1 MIDRKEKKKALNFLK
16 KVVLKNRGNYIK
28 IAIYMFLI
36 SGFLVFSAF
45 CYKMIFDAIFKLNKI
60 LVWISIYFL
69 TNIIM
74 YLLKIRLSYIN
85 KVTSNHIEID
95 LEGELFVKMLDFS
108 GKSLVNYDA
117 GELMTLLYNDVLKI
131 AEILSD
137 YFFSF
142 VFSIVKALGM
152 FIFLLY
158 IRWDLLLLIIIMQP
172 IANIVQKKMRK
183 KNEKI
188 SNYNRENLSELF
200 SAIKEYTTNLSDII
214 ALGIGNYIYSKF
226 NAILQRQKKSET
238 HICVNSTINES
249 ILDLFFLLPV
259 CIILIAGGVEINNN
273 ALTIGGLLLFI
284 QYSGQ
289 LYEPFTMIY
298 EALYSYSSV
307 LPSICRVQ
315 NFMENIDFSV
325 GKGKARINGRIE
337 INNMSFSYD
346 NSKKIFENVSML
358 FLPRN
363 VYAIFGESG
372 CGKSTLCKILLGLW
386 DIDRGCIYIDGIDI
400 KEYDKEYLRKNIT
413 YISQDCFLFN
423 DSIYNNIVLGEKEV
437 SDQKFIEILKKV
449 GLVEVIQQLPHKEKT
464 CVGEKGVKFS
474 GGQKQKIA
482 LARALIRHTPIVIL
496 DEPTSGLDLKNE
508 ELVIDCLLNELSD
521 STLIIISHT
530 DNVINKCT
538 IGYKIENRQIEL
550 MKIRN

>member
-1 MIDRKEKKKALNFLK
+1 MISRKEKKKALNFLK
-16 KVVLKNRGNYIK
+16 EVVSRNRGNYIK
-28 IAIYMFLI
+28 IAIYMFLT
-36 SGFLVFSAF
+36 SGFLVFSAY
-45 CYKMIFDAIFKLNKI
+45 CYKMIFDAIFKLNAI

-85 KVTSNHIEID
+85 KATSNHIEID
-95 LEGELFVKMLDFS
+95 LESQLFVKMLDFS
-108 GKSLVNYDA
+108 GENLVKYDA

-142 VFSIVKALGM
+142 VFSIVKAFGM
-152 FIFLLY
+152 FIFLFY

-172 IANIVQKKMRK
+172 IANIVQKQMRK

-200 SAIKEYTTNLSDII
+200 SAIKEYTTNLSNII
-214 ALGIGNYIYSKF
+214 TLGIGDYIYSKF
-226 NAILQRQKKSET
+226 NTILQRQKKSET

-259 CIILIAGGVEINNN
+259 CIILIAGGVQIHKN

-307 LPSICRVQ
+307 LPSICRLQ
-315 NFMENIDFSV
+315 NFMENVDFSI
-325 GKGKARINGRIE
+325 GKEKARIYGKIE
-337 INNMSFSYD
+337 INNMNFSYD
-346 NSKKIFENVSML
+346 NSKKIFENVNML
-358 FLPRN
+358 FVPRN

-372 CGKSTLCKILLGLW
+372 CGKSTLCKILLRLW
-386 DIDRGCIYIDGIDI
+386 DIDKGCILIDGIDI
-400 KEYDKEYLRKNIT
+400 KQYDKEYLRKNIT

-423 DSIYNNIVLGEKEV
+423 DSIYNNIMLGEKGV
-437 SDQKFIEILKKV
+437 SNEEFIKV
-449 GLVEVIQQLPHKEKT
+449 LQQVRLAKVIQQLPYKEKT
-464 CVGEKGVKFS
+464 SVGEKGVKFS

-482 LARALIRHTPIVIL
+482 LARALVRHTPIVIL

-508 ELVIDCLLNELSD
+508 EMVINCLLNELSD

-530 DNVINKCT
+530 NNVINKCT
-538 IGYKIENRQIEL
+538 IGYKIEKKQVEL
-550 MKIRN
+550 VKIRN